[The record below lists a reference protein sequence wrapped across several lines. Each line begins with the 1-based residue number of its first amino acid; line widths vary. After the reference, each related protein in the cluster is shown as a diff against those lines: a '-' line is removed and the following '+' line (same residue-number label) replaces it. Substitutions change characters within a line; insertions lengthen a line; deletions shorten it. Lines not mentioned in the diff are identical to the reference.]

1 MTKEEMNRIKNFVL
15 DFSISTDFQEVG
27 RIDGMKFKV
36 YPNEQG
42 HNAAHVHMET
52 SSASVSIEITTL
64 KILECSGKI
73 TSKKI
78 QKAVTWVA
86 DNREMLIKN
95 WNEFTNGVKI
105 DV

>member
-1 MTKEEMNRIKNFVL
+1 MFYV
-15 DFSISTDFQEVG
+15 
-27 RIDGMKFKV
+27 RIDGMKFKI

-64 KILECSGKI
+64 RVLDYSGKI

-78 QKAVTWVA
+78 QKAVAWVA

>member
-15 DFSISTDFQEVG
+15 DFSISTDFQEIG
-27 RIDGMKFKV
+27 RIDGMKFKI

-52 SSASVSIEITTL
+52 SSASVSIEITTQN
-64 KILECSGKI
+64 ILECSGKI
-73 TSKKI
+73 TSRQIKKAI
-78 QKAVTWVA
+78 TWVA
-86 DNREMLIKN
+86 DNQEMLINN